1 MPQGSLALYRRHL
14 HRCKS
19 ADKGNRWTRCKCPI
33 WVQGSIGGETIRR
46 SLNTGNWTAA
56 SSIVHQWQSSGRI
69 GVLKPDLPTITEAV
83 AQFLKEGTVRN
94 LAATTITKRRELLEG
109 KLLPFCA
116 RRGHRQLRELTVE
129 RLREFR
135 HGWSYSPLS
144 AAKRLEYLRAFLRF
158 CVEAG
163 WIERNPAAAL
173 KPTKVPHRPTLPYTD
188 GEVDRLIAAARSL
201 LDFGRYGPRIEPM
214 ILLLRYSGL
223 RIQDAACLE
232 RARLDDD
239 KLFLYQ
245 QKTGTPV
252 YCPLP
257 TDVVHKLTAVT
268 NGNER
273 YFFYD
278 GTSQP
283 ESMVKSWDRVFKKV
297 GETAAPVVSN
307 CHPHRFR
314 DTFAVSLLLKG
325 VSLEVARPQL
335 DQDHRAALCALG
347 QSAPGATRERGPPH
361 VAIMNRPSHQTRLN

>member
-14 HRCKS
+14 RTCKN
-19 ADKGNRWTRCKCPI
+19 ADKGNRWTRCQCPI

-69 GVLKPDLPTITEAV
+69 GVLKPDLPTVTEAV
-83 AQFLKEGTVRN
+83 EQFLTEAAVRN
-94 LAATTITKRRELLEG
+94 LAATTIKKRRELLEG

-116 RRGHRQLRELTVE
+116 HRGHRQLRDLSVE

-135 HGWSYSPLS
+135 RTWKYSPLS

-173 KPTKVPHRPTLPYTD
+173 KPTKVPHKPTLPYTD
-188 GEVDRLIAAARSL
+188 VEVERLLDAARAL
-201 LDFGRYGPRIEPM
+201 VGFGQYGPRIEPM

-223 RIQDAACLE
+223 RMQDAACLE
-232 RARLDDD
+232 RARLDGD

-257 TDVVHKLTAVT
+257 EVVVQRLAAVASP
-268 NGNER
+268 NER

-283 ESMVKSWDRVFKKV
+283 ESMVKSWDRVFTKV
-297 GETAAPVVSN
+297 GKTATPVVSN

-325 VSLEVARPQL
+325 VSLDSVSKLLGHSSIKITERHYAPWVKARQDQLESEVR
-335 DQDHRAALCALG
+335 RIW
-347 QSAPGATRERGPPH
+347 S
-361 VAIMNRPSHQTRLN
+361 

>member
-14 HRCKS
+14 SRCKHT
-19 ADKGNRWTRCKCPI
+19 DEGNRWTRCQCPI

-46 SLNTGNWTAA
+46 SLNTSNWTAA
-56 SSIVHQWQSSGRI
+56 SSIAHQWQASGRV
-69 GVLKPDLPTITEAV
+69 GVLKPELPTVADAVDRFLEEA
-83 AQFLKEGTVRN
+83 AVRN
-94 LAATTITKRRELLEG
+94 LAATTIKKRRELLVG
-109 KLLPFCA
+109 KLVPFCTH
-116 RRGHRQLRELTVE
+116 RGHRQLRDLTVE

-135 HGWSYSPLS
+135 RGWKYSPLS
-144 AAKRLEYLRAFLRF
+144 AVKRLEYLRAFLRF

-173 KPTKVPHRPTLPYTD
+173 KPSKVPHRPTLPYTEE
-188 GEVDRLIAAARSL
+188 EVDRLLVAARAL
-201 LDFGRYGPRIEPM
+201 VGFGQYGPRIEPM
-214 ILLLRYSGL
+214 ICLLRYSGL
-223 RIQDAACLE
+223 RMQDAACLE
-232 RARLDDD
+232 RKRIDGD

-252 YCPLP
+252 YCPLSP
-257 TDVVHKLTAVT
+257 VVIEQLSALKNA
-268 NGNER
+268 NER

-297 GETAAPVVSN
+297 GETADPPVAN

-325 VSLEVARPQL
+325 VSLDSVSKLLGHSSIKITERHYAPWVKARQDQLETEVR
-335 DQDHRAALCALG
+335 RIW
-347 QSAPGATRERGPPH
+347 S
-361 VAIMNRPSHQTRLN
+361 